1 MIQYKENFS
10 WTTRKERGSEDSV
23 EYRKV
28 KQRVEEKK
36 SLMIR
41 LEDVVE
47 VCPVVTIIPD
57 MYKIVTMHQDSC
69 ERVSCCISLA
79 GLSEHVLIQP
89 GRLKIT
95 ETVAS

>member
-1 MIQYKENFS
+1 MIQYKENFP

-23 EYRKV
+23 VYRKV
-28 KQRVEEKK
+28 KLRVEEKK
-36 SLMIR
+36 PLMIR

-57 MYKIVTMHQDSC
+57 TYEIVTMHQDSC

-79 GLSEHVLIQP
+79 GLSAQVLIQP